1 MPSTS
6 IFKLLYDTIIQTV
19 EINED
24 IHLHLYLQP
33 LSVCVSLLTDKSPCL
48 SVCVSL
54 SVCQFVDGHV
64 RVSVS
69 ITNPTLQNVLKSALA
84 AQ

>member
-24 IHLHLYLQP
+24 IHLYLYLQR
-33 LSVCVSLLTDKSPCL
+33 LSVCVSLLTDKPTPLSVRLCQFVRL
-48 SVCVSL
+48 SVC
-54 SVCQFVDGHV
+54 
-64 RVSVS
+64 
-69 ITNPTLQNVLKSALA
+69 
-84 AQ
+84 

>member
-24 IHLHLYLQP
+24 IHLYLYLQR
-33 LSVCVSLLTDKSPCL
+33 LSVCVSLLTDKPPCL

-69 ITNPTLQNVLKSALA
+69 ITNHNYKLLLRFLL
-84 AQ
+84 

>member
-24 IHLHLYLQP
+24 IHLYFVP
-33 LSVCVSLLTDKSPCL
+33 PTAVCL
-48 SVCVSL
+48 
-54 SVCQFVDGHV
+54 CQFVDGQTPLSV
-64 RVSVS
+64 RLCQFVRLSVC
-69 ITNPTLQNVLKSALA
+69 
-84 AQ
+84 